1 MYKWEACNNT
11 ILSGYSFEGTVV
23 DCEGSQMLNCQPSD
37 GVQGEKCLPSNK
49 EQKTSHKS
57 RQIESWDKQ
66 TVMETIDATTKKMRT
81 LQGQLSEEEAV
92 LASIVLLCDNNFI
105 KTKFLCKAINLDV
118 SYDSYLNFQRRC
130 IAQVFEEVWSG
141 MNSLVEKLLKNQ
153 AEICL
158 CTAGTCNFNECIA
171 RYCDSTCTLKPLF
184 DF

>member
-11 ILSGYSFEGTVV
+11 MLSGYSFEGIVV
-23 DCEGSQMLNCQPSD
+23 DCDGSQMLSQSSD

-57 RQIESWDKQ
+57 RQVESWDKQ
-66 TVMETIDATTKKMRT
+66 TVMETIDHTRKKMRT
-81 LQGQLSEEEAV
+81 LGQLSEKEAV
-92 LASIVLLCDNNFI
+92 LASIVLLCDNNYI
-105 KTKFLCKAINLDV
+105 KTKFLCEAVNLEV
-118 SYDSYLNFQRRC
+118 SHDSYLNFQRRC
-130 IAQVFEEVWSG
+130 IAPVFEEVWSG

-158 CTAGTCNFNECIA
+158 CTAGTCNSFNECIA